1 MAKYIKNALGLPQRI
16 EQWNLTASGT
26 VTIAVGDI
34 MAVAASTNGFYCA
47 EATSTS
53 TSILGFAMEAK
64 TITDTTD
71 TVEIDVNPFS
81 IWELE
86 TSATATQDTCYDLT
100 DADTVNVGA
109 NTYKVVRC
117 IKKDPGA
124 STTAGWFMAAKHF
137 YGVTNLTA

>member
-16 EQWNLTASGT
+16 EVWNYTASGT
-26 VTIAVGDI
+26 DTITYGDL
-34 MAVAASTNGFYCA
+34 MVVSAATNGFYAA

-53 TSILGFAMEAK
+53 TSILGFAMETK
-64 TITDTTD
+64 SLTDETGTI
-71 TVEIDVNPFS
+71 EIDVNPFS

-100 DADTVNVGA
+100 DENTVNVGA

-124 STTAGWFMAAKHF
+124 VTTKGWFMPAKHF
-137 YGVTNLTA
+137 YGSTNLTA

>member
-16 EQWNLTASGT
+16 ESWNYTASGT
-26 VTIAVGDI
+26 DTITYGDI
-34 MAVAASTNGFYCA
+34 MIIAAATDGFYAA

-53 TSILGFAMEAK
+53 TSILGFAMETK
-64 TITDTTD
+64 SITDATSTI
-71 TVEIDVNPFS
+71 EIDVNPFS

-86 TSATATQDTCYDLT
+86 TSATATQNTCYDLT
-100 DADTVNVGA
+100 DENTVNVGA

-124 STTAGWFMAAKHF
+124 VTTKGWFMPSKHF
-137 YGVTNLTA
+137 YGVQTIEA